1 MCLFVYACACLC
13 VHACVYTCVCARV
26 CVCVYMYMC
35 MHPRMCVCVCM
46 HVCMCA
52 GTYMRVVRMYTHMY
66 VVCKIYHTLRSMY
79 CSPLLPMS
87 IIKITSVV
95 KENIM

>member
-1 MCLFVYACACLC
+1 MR
-13 VHACVYTCVCARV
+13 VHV
-26 CVCVYMYMC
+26 CVCMRVCICVYVHVC
-35 MHPRMCVCVCM
+35 VFVCICICACIHVCVCVCM
-46 HVCMCA
+46 HVRMCA

-66 VVCKIYHTLRSMY
+66 VVCRICYTPRSMY
-79 CSPLLPMS
+79 CSPLFPMS